1 MRMGTPK
8 AWLDWHGTP
17 LLTWVVELVGRAVGG
32 PVVVVSAAGQA
43 LPELPAGITVV
54 EDARES
60 LGPLQ
65 GIASGL
71 AALEGLADAAFVSST
86 DAALLRPAFVRRVLE
101 GLADDAEIVVP
112 HARGHRQPL
121 AAAYRVGLAPRIDAL
136 LEAGMAKPGFLYER
150 ATTRV
155 VDDAWLLSDARLAA
169 VDPQLES
176 LENLN
181 DPAAYAAALALP
193 RFALGA

>member
-1 MRMGTPK
+1 MGTPK

-17 LLTWVVELVGRAVGG
+17 LLAWVVGLVGHGVDG
-32 PVVVVSAAGQA
+32 PVVVVSAAGQP
-43 LPELPAGITVV
+43 LPDLPPGTRII
-54 EDARES
+54 EDARAG

-86 DAALLRPAFVRRVLE
+86 DAALLRPAFVRRVLA
-101 GLADDAEIVVP
+101 GLDGDTEIVVP

-136 LEAGMAKPGFLYER
+136 LEAGMAKPGFLYAR
-150 ATTRV
+150 SGTRV
-155 VDDAWLLSDARLAA
+155 VDDAWLLADHRVAA
-169 VDPQLES
+169 VDPGLES

-181 DPAAYAAALALP
+181 DLGAYTAALALP
-193 RFALGA
+193 GFAVEP

>member
-1 MRMGTPK
+1 MRMGTQK

-32 PVVVVSAAGQA
+32 PVVVVSAAGQT

-101 GLADDAEIVVP
+101 GLADDAEIVLP

-155 VDDAWLLSDARLAA
+155 VDDAWLCPMPGSQR
-169 VDPQLES
+169 S
-176 LENLN
+176 IHTSS
-181 DPAAYAAALALP
+181 
-193 RFALGA
+193 RSRT

>member
-1 MRMGTPK
+1 MGTPK

-17 LLTWVVELVGRAVGG
+17 LLAWVVELVGRAVDG
-32 PVVVVSAAGQA
+32 PVVVVSALGQA
-43 LPELPAGITVV
+43 LPELPSGTRTV
-54 EDARES
+54 EDAREA

-71 AALEGLADAAFVSST
+71 AALEGLADVAFVSST

-101 GLADDAEIVVP
+101 GLDDDTEIVVP

-121 AAAYRVGLAPRIDAL
+121 AAVYRVGLAPRIDAL
-136 LEAGMAKPGFLYER
+136 LEAGMAKPGFLYGL
-150 ATTRV
+150 ANTRL
-155 VDDAWLLSDARLAA
+155 VDDAWLLADARLAA
-169 VDPQLES
+169 VDPGLAS

-181 DPAAYAAALALP
+181 DPAAYEAALALP
-193 RFALGA
+193 RFTLDP

>member
-1 MRMGTPK
+1 MGTPK

-17 LLTWVVELVGRAVGG
+17 LLAWVVGLVAQAVDG
-32 PVVVVSAAGQA
+32 PMIVVAAAGQA
-43 LPELPAGITVV
+43 LPELPPGTLVT
-54 EDARES
+54 EDAREA

-71 AALEGLADAAFVSST
+71 AALAGRADAAFVSST

-101 GLADDAEIVVP
+101 GLADDTEIVVP

-121 AAAYRVGLAPRIDAL
+121 AAVYRVELAPRIDAL
-136 LEAGMAKPGFLYER
+136 LEAGLAKPGVLYER
-150 ATTRV
+150 ARTRL

-169 VDPQLES
+169 VDPDLES

-181 DPAAYAAALALP
+181 DPDAYAAALALP